1 MLTIAALPSMAYGA
15 QNEVEAEVGQ
25 ENVVVIEKVS
35 VPFDSGNSTSD
46 EPPMSIKNSIS
57 INGKSYWLLPTYDN
71 KDDAISK
78 IKSDASKVLEYLK
91 FKYELEDFSDV
102 TWEEYREAQMK
113 MFDCADCPTWYNEDT
128 DSYMKLKCFF
138 DIYENDDDNDLML
151 SIAEDIYTPG
161 NEKAV
166 RAFNSTSS
174 QLLALLQTMLPDQD
188 VLLGTTPFAVLQP
201 EEDQIQAIAASFNT
215 AAAITYA
222 KKYVYQPNTKIWG
235 YIEDKDC
242 TNFVSQIL
250 CAGGKHQSYTGKE
263 KTGWWHNK
271 VAGKHTYSLS
281 WQRADS
287 FVNYMGT
294 GGSKTKNHASFAN
307 AIKRGNVIA
316 LDYKSD
322 GKWDHVGFVTKKSS
336 QKVNGYYPYKV
347 IQHSRNYHAWTTNN
361 INGWASAGSKYNSIY
376 AIVNY

>member
-1 MLTIAALPSMAYGA
+1 MAVSAVLTIAALPSMAYGA

-25 ENVVVIEKVS
+25 ENEAVIEKVS

-113 MFDCADCPTWYNEDT
+113 MFDCADCPTWYKEDT

-235 YIEDKDC
+235 YI
-242 TNFVSQIL
+242 
-250 CAGGKHQSYTGKE
+250 
-263 KTGWWHNK
+263 
-271 VAGKHTYSLS
+271 
-281 WQRADS
+281 
-287 FVNYMGT
+287 
-294 GGSKTKNHASFAN
+294 
-307 AIKRGNVIA
+307 
-316 LDYKSD
+316 
-322 GKWDHVGFVTKKSS
+322 
-336 QKVNGYYPYKV
+336 
-347 IQHSRNYHAWTTNN
+347 
-361 INGWASAGSKYNSIY
+361 
-376 AIVNY
+376 